1 MAQLLNLTGPM
12 MRRGTSFHANETG
25 RQLAEES
32 QHPTA
37 LQLPAGNRL
46 SRTINAVHLEDVL
59 RNIKTN
65 YANLI
70 HAWLLPGGSLNT
82 ATLAHRDAGGGAV
95 HSIMSRH
102 KRCSARCRK
111 SWICGHFRHR
121 ADNLILASNEDII
134 LG

>member
-95 HSIMSRH
+95 HSITSRRFNDRNPKVGCAGNAIVH
-102 KRCSARCRK
+102 IFPSSISMRP
-111 SWICGHFRHR
+111 SW
-121 ADNLILASNEDII
+121 
-134 LG
+134 